1 MSSRELSAIS
11 TQPVGWPQWLDPSA
25 SRIKD
30 GRDPLALETITTDR
44 INPVL
49 VPGVLALSTRAR
61 YFSFHVFLLDEYAR
75 RRLSPDTASLG
86 NFIRR
91 REFEFAAA
99 VLSCKRCASRPVG
112 VQSTEPKFRE
122 AKTQLARDY
131 SVDSALGGYGLYY
144 RSPLS
149 DLGLI
154 AQQGSLMLDQ
164 PTPIDL
170 IAADR
175 GRALAQSFRK
185 QIERTDYYQKFF
197 VGERPI
203 PLSALKEYGSVGCLC
218 RLDQSPA
225 ERTQLRSAL
234 FDHHEGLEPSDVEA
248 RRRAF
253 ALFLRL
259 LDSDPLIEKGEGAF
273 RRGTWKALRALNG
286 WEGSWAVA
294 ASQWAALHGKEYL
307 QEALRLLWMG
317 VNELGRARMPIGGF
331 VPHEFM
337 KLIAEELVPPR
348 KYKFGRGTVRYS
360 PSLKMTDLC
369 AQVLDAAHGADLE
382 QILEW
387 ADACEAPAFGAICL
401 LICLHDRAQF
411 AASAPAGSGWRQIAG
426 INGDVQPGLLSFLRL
441 FEAQLRPQKTSEVLQ
456 WLVTTRVLRP
466 HDRIATAK
474 LPDFTFRFRLEG
486 GRLYFY
492 SNAGL
497 PFPLADSRYNSLG
510 SLGSDLGLCDLDN
523 KRPQPTSDG
532 RHLADE
538 VFAS

>member
-1 MSSRELSAIS
+1 
-11 TQPVGWPQWLDPSA
+11 
-25 SRIKD
+25 
-30 GRDPLALETITTDR
+30 
-44 INPVL
+44 
-49 VPGVLALSTRAR
+49 
-61 YFSFHVFLLDEYAR
+61 
-75 RRLSPDTASLG
+75 
-86 NFIRR
+86 
-91 REFEFAAA
+91 
-99 VLSCKRCASRPVG
+99 
-112 VQSTEPKFRE
+112 
-122 AKTQLARDY
+122 
-131 SVDSALGGYGLYY
+131 
-144 RSPLS
+144 
-149 DLGLI
+149 
-154 AQQGSLMLDQ
+154 
-164 PTPIDL
+164 
-170 IAADR
+170 
-175 GRALAQSFRK
+175 LAQSFRK

-218 RLDQSPA
+218 RLDQSPT

-234 FDHHEGLEPSDVEA
+234 FDRHEGLDPSDVEA

-273 RRGTWKALRALNG
+273 RRGTWKALRTLNG

-331 VPHEFM
+331 VPHDFM
-337 KLIAEELVPPR
+337 KLIAKELVPPH
-348 KYKFGRGTVRYS
+348 KYKFGRGTVTYS
-360 PSLKMTDLC
+360 PSLTMTDLC
-369 AQVLDAAHGADLE
+369 TQVLDAAHGADLE
-382 QILEW
+382 QILDW
-387 ADACEAPAFGAICL
+387 ADACEAQALGAICL

-441 FEAQLRPQKTSEVLQ
+441 FEAQLRPQRNSEVLQ

-510 SLGSDLGLCDLDN
+510 SLGSDLGLCDLDSD
-523 KRPQPTSDG
+523 RPQSTSDG
-532 RHLADE
+532 RRLADE